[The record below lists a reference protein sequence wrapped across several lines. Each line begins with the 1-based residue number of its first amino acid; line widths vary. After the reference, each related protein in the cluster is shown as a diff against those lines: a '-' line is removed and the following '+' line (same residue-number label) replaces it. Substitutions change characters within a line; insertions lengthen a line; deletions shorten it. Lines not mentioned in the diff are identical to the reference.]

1 MKNMKKMKAK
11 TGSKQDISDADAE
24 LIDNPALIDLTKK
37 QGSIAKRLMQTNVKT
52 IKNIAMNKLYP
63 ERKFI
68 INMELMNGD
77 FTTFQIFT
85 KKNYFKYLEGSYL
98 IDSSLKYYNLGAKA
112 WCLDYHQG
120 LALPVKKQI
129 PVDDIKT
136 AIEQSGLYEIEN
148 STNPSALTKLL
159 EANLG
164 EGIAKSSQMPDFFK
178 KIYLIVVVGTLSSV
192 AMLVLYVIKS
202 GMLQQINI

>member
-1 MKNMKKMKAK
+1 MKAK
-11 TGSKQDISDADAE
+11 IGLKSIKSSPEEIEELTDVK
-24 LIDNPALIDLTKK
+24 LIDVTKK
-37 QGSIAKRLMQTNVKT
+37 KLIQTNLKT
-52 IKNIAMNKLYP
+52 IKNLAMNKLYP

-68 INMELMNGD
+68 INMELNNGD
-77 FTTFQIFT
+77 FITFQVFT
-85 KKNYFKYLEGSYL
+85 KKQYFKYMDGTYL
-98 IDSSLKYYNLGAKA
+98 IDAGLKYYNLGAKA
-112 WCLDYHQG
+112 WCLDYHQA
-120 LALPVKKQI
+120 LATPIRRKI

-164 EGIAKSSQMPDFFK
+164 EGIANSSQMPDFFK
-178 KIYLIVVVGTLSSV
+178 RQQMLIVVSALASV

-202 GMLQQINI
+202 GMLNQINVL

>member
-11 TGSKQDISDADAE
+11 TGYKQDISDEDAE
-24 LIDNPALIDLTKK
+24 IIEDPKLIDLTKK
-37 QGSIAKRLMQTNVKT
+37 KLIQTNVKT
-52 IKNIAMNKLYP
+52 IKNVAMSKLYP

-77 FTTFQIFT
+77 FTTFQVFT
-85 KKNYFKYLEGSYL
+85 KKNYFKYLDGTYL
-98 IDSSLKYYNLGAKA
+98 IDSALKYYNLGAKA

-120 LALPVKKQI
+120 LAIPVKKQI

-164 EGIAKSSQMPDFFK
+164 EGIANSSQMPDFIK
-178 KIYLIVVVGTLSSV
+178 KMQLLLIVTCLSSV